1 MSQNEIAKC
10 KCGEIHLGFDQ
21 IVPSIDRT
29 RVFCPCGRC
38 GPWSSNKT
46 EAIQSW
52 NDDQQAW
59 ILCSARMPTEED
71 GRSKHGEVLWLYNSG
86 MGRIWR
92 ETWAWHWVPAD
103 NVVQTAWMPL
113 PPDPEEDLVSMDEA
127 VDKAVRSLDIPGFDE
142 SDVISQDDVDG
153 MARESRLNK
162 IQSGFI
168 NETHWPRADVGL
180 LLSEIARLK
189 PEED

>member
-1 MSQNEIAKC
+1 
-10 KCGEIHLGFDQ
+10 
-21 IVPSIDRT
+21 
-29 RVFCPCGRC
+29 
-38 GPWSSNKT
+38 
-46 EAIQSW
+46 
-52 NDDQQAW
+52 
-59 ILCSARMPTEED
+59 
-71 GRSKHGEVLWLYNSG
+71 
-86 MGRIWR
+86 
-92 ETWAWHWVPAD
+92 
-103 NVVQTAWMPL
+103 
-113 PPDPEEDLVSMDEA
+113 MDEA